1 MILARR
7 SRHAVLPFSMAAHV
21 AMATVGA
28 FALAL
33 AGCEVD
39 TANPLVPGSAPP
51 SPSTSSSSAPFT
63 DAGPPAPPADGST
76 TAPEANAP
84 DASAAMDASG
94 PQGEARGVFVAVGY
108 GGRRVRSTDDGVTWT
123 DDVSLVPRGGDD
135 DNLLRTIVY
144 GDGKFVALG
153 YRAVVSV
160 DGKSWLAPTAPFG
173 QWIGAATW
181 DTSKGF
187 VAVGGY
193 GLHATS
199 RDGRTWSDHAFDTVA
214 SHCKHGIALGGGR
227 FVSVNDDGARA
238 TSADGITWTRSQGAA
253 GAVKTTSVA
262 FGNGV
267 FVAVGDT
274 SAVRS
279 TDGGLT
285 FSAPAGLPSAASG
298 IVFAQGHFTAL
309 SSGRVFTSPD
319 GATWTTKASAEVRRG
334 TVAYGHGAYVSIAE
348 GGGIQRSS
356 DGVVWSA
363 PNTLPGANP
372 LEAIAFGPL

>member
-1 MILARR
+1 MTFARR
-7 SRHAVLPFSMAAHV
+7 PRHSTLVLSTVPLGALATV
-21 AMATVGA
+21 AM
-28 FALAL
+28 FALS
-33 AGCEVD
+33 GCEVD
-39 TANPLVPGSAPP
+39 TASSLRPDPTS
-51 SPSTSSSSAPFT
+51 SPSDPSKTPPTA
-63 DAGPPAPPADGST
+63 DAGAPVPLADGSAS
-76 TAPEANAP
+76 TADATAT
-84 DASAAMDASG
+84 DASAVGDSG
-94 PQGEARGVFVAVGY
+94 PQGEAAGVFVAVGY

-123 DDVSLVPRGGDD
+123 DDVSLVPQGGDD

-153 YRAVVSV
+153 YRAVISV
-160 DGKSWLAPTAPFG
+160 DGKTWLAPTAPFG

-181 DTSKGF
+181 DFGKGF

-227 FVSVNDDGARA
+227 FVSVNDDGGRA
-238 TSADGITWTRSQGAA
+238 SSADGVTWTKSQGAA
-253 GAVKTTSVA
+253 GAVKTTGVA

-279 TDGGLT
+279 ADGGLT
-285 FSAPAGLPSAASG
+285 FSAPASLASAASG

-319 GATWTTKASAEVRRG
+319 GAVWTTKTSADVRRG
-334 TVAYGHGAYVSIAE
+334 TVAYGHGTYVSIAE

-356 DGVVWSA
+356 DGVVWTA
-363 PNTLPGANP
+363 PKTLPGANA

>member
-1 MILARR
+1 MTFARLQSTFMR
-7 SRHAVLPFSMAAHV
+7 PTAALGALV
-21 AMATVGA
+21 ATVS
-28 FALAL
+28 LA
-33 AGCEVD
+33 ACEVD
-39 TANPLVPGSAPP
+39 TASSLRTEATSTPTDP
-51 SPSTSSSSAPFT
+51 SSTPTPS
-63 DAGPPAPPADGST
+63 DAGTAIPPADGSVSSPDAT
-76 TAPEANAP
+76 VG
-84 DASAAMDASG
+84 DASATTDAG
-94 PQGEARGVFVAVGY
+94 PQAEGPGVFVAVGY
-108 GGRRVRSTDDGVTWT
+108 GGRRVRSTDDGLTWT
-123 DDVSLVPRGGDD
+123 DDVSLVPQGGDD

-160 DGKSWLAPTAPFG
+160 DGKTWLAPTAPFG
-173 QWIGAATW
+173 QWIGAAAWETN
-181 DTSKGF
+181 KGF

-214 SHCKHGIALGGGR
+214 SHCKHGIAFGGGR

-238 TSADGITWTRSQGAA
+238 TSVDGVTWTKSQGVA
-253 GAVKTTSVA
+253 GAVKTTGVA

-267 FVAVGDT
+267 FVAVGET

-285 FSAPAGLPSAASG
+285 FSSPAALSSSAAG

-319 GATWTTKASAEVRRG
+319 GVVWTAKPSADARRG
-334 TVAYGHGAYVSIAE
+334 TVAYGHGTYVSIAE

-363 PNTLPGANP
+363 PKTLSGANA